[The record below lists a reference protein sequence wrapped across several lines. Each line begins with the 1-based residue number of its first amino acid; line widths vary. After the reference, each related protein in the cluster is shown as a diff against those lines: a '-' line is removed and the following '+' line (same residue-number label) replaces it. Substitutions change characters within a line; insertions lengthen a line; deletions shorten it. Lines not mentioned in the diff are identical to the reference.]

1 MADHDPTTS
10 RTCHQNRFS
19 NHWQV
24 EALDV
29 ICTLFMV
36 QKNIPEAEK
45 SAAEMLR
52 MAKLNE
58 SLIDLE
64 IAALVQMVQ
73 VGSEKKQ
80 IDAGLVHLNGLI
92 FTGKS

>member
-1 MADHDPTTS
+1 
-10 RTCHQNRFS
+10 
-19 NHWQV
+19 
-24 EALDV
+24 
-29 ICTLFMV
+29 MV

-73 VGSEKKQ
+73 VVDCF
-80 IDAGLVHLNGLI
+80 II
-92 FTGKS
+92 FPHVL

>member
-1 MADHDPTTS
+1 
-10 RTCHQNRFS
+10 
-19 NHWQV
+19 
-24 EALDV
+24 
-29 ICTLFMV
+29 MV

-73 VGSEKKQ
+73 VGNNTRLMVDLFINFPYFSYQ
-80 IDAGLVHLNGLI
+80 IIINSDDDEIVR
-92 FTGKS
+92 